1 MNIDYSRLTPAEI
14 GDRLRRAREHAQV
27 TQASAAAAIEVARTT
42 LVAIE
47 QGSRKPRIAELQ
59 KLAYLY
65 GTSVNALFRNEAV
78 QVDLVPRFRRDHDA
92 DSEVSEAAALLN
104 NLVRAEAELEN
115 LLGVRRHRNDPPER
129 PVLPG
134 DVHAQAER
142 DAQDLRQW
150 LGLGSGPVQDIVS
163 LLELELHLFY
173 VGRDD
178 VHGILKHVLSRVSVS
193 LYLNMFGFD
202 DDELNEILKKI
213 AVDPTITML
222 VTLDKS
228 QAGGKHE
235 KALLDADRKASLA
248 LFNTHVAIGQSLT
261 HQISHTKG
269 FVADGKVAGEGSTNW
284 SVSGEGAAV
293 GGTFNTKAAGFKA
306 QNNTQSIITD
316 PDTISRFTAELVAE
330 HMIAQQQASNAK
342 TVEAVKAAK
351 AAKK

>member
-1 MNIDYSRLTPAEI
+1 MAKAAASKKKTPKKKAAKKTATKTSSPPAAPVAPAPVAPIATAAPPLTPPKSTI
-14 GDRLRRAREHAQV
+14 
-27 TQASAAAAIEVARTT
+27 TNAI
-42 LVAIE
+42 
-47 QGSRKPRIAELQ
+47 
-59 KLAYLY
+59 
-65 GTSVNALFRNEAV
+65 
-78 QVDLVPRFRRDHDA
+78 D
-92 DSEVSEAAALLN
+92 
-104 NLVRAEAELEN
+104 
-115 LLGVRRHRNDPPER
+115 DP
-129 PVLPG
+129 
-134 DVHAQAER
+134 
-142 DAQDLRQW
+142 
-150 LGLGSGPVQDIVS
+150 SVS
-163 LLELELHLFY
+163 LQRFDLLDLQPYTQEKVYATTASKDFHLFY

-202 DDELNEILKKI
+202 DDELNEILEKI

-235 KALLDADRKASLA
+235 KALLDADRKADLA

-284 SVSGEGAAV
+284 SVSGEGAAI

-316 PDTISRFTAELVAE
+316 PDTISRFTAELIAE
-330 HMIAQQQASNAK
+330 HMIAQQQASDVKTAK
-342 TVEAVKAAK
+342 AVRAVKAA
-351 AAKK
+351 AKK